1 MKKIYLLYG
10 CLFAFLQCAW
20 AQSQEQRAAYRVNI
34 PLPRPVDSV
43 DAQFRDYVPQLHEE
57 LIKERLACAQQTIPL
72 TYHPVVLRFIK
83 KYLIDNRRQTVR
95 FLQRTPRYFPIFE
108 EALRRHGLP
117 EELKYLSIIESA
129 LLPRAR
135 SWASAVGLWQFMSFT
150 GREYGLRIDR
160 YIDERMDPYKS
171 TEAACL
177 FLKDLY
183 HMFGDW
189 HLALAAYNCGAG
201 NVRRAIRRSGDKTS
215 FWEIYPYLPRE
226 TRAYVPFYIAM
237 VYVMRYHEAH
247 NIPYPQEVEPFLE
260 SDTIHVPPKVS
271 LQQLAQG
278 LDISPDTLKA
288 LNPHLKYYATPPY
301 GTSFALRIP
310 AHKKAWYA
318 LHKEEILD
326 LQEEDIVLTETPSI
340 PVQKVAYTP
349 GGHQKA
355 TYHRVRKGESLGIIA
370 QKYGVS
376 VSALKQWNHL
386 RGNTI
391 YPNQRLIIWTKQ
403 SITPDS
409 GPYYTVRPGDTLWS
423 IAQRHGISIDQLRAL
438 NPSLQGDKIVK
449 GQRLRVR

>member
-1 MKKIYLLYG
+1 MKTLYLLCC
-10 CLFAFLQCAW
+10 CLFVITQCAW
-20 AQSQEQRAAYRVNI
+20 AQAQEQSAAHRINI
-34 PLPRPVDSV
+34 PLPQDE
-43 DAQFRDYVPQLHEE
+43 DTLAAQFRDYVPQLHEE

-72 TYHPVVLRFIK
+72 TYHPTVLRFIR
-83 KYLIDNRRQTVR
+83 KYLIENRQQTVR

-108 EALRRHGLP
+108 EALRKHGLP

-129 LLPRAR
+129 LLPKAR

-183 HMFGDW
+183 NMFGDW

-247 NIPYPQEVEPFLE
+247 NIPYPREVEPFLD
-260 SDTIHVPPKVS
+260 SDTIRVPPKMS

-278 LDISPDTLKA
+278 LDVSLDTLKA
-288 LNPHLKYYATPPY
+288 LNPQLKYYATPPY
-301 GTSFALRIP
+301 GSEFVLRIP
-310 AHKKAWYA
+310 AHKKEWYA

-326 LQEEDIVLTETPSI
+326 IKEEDIVLTQNPKI

-349 GGHQKA
+349 EKHQRA
-355 TYHRVRKGESLGIIA
+355 IYHRVKKGESLGIIA
-370 QKYGVS
+370 QKYGVTTA
-376 VSALKQWNHL
+376 ALKQWNHL

-391 YPNQRLIIWTKQ
+391 YPNQRLIIWTSHAQ
-403 SITPDS
+403 TSS
-409 GPYYTVRPGDTLWS
+409 SPYYTVRPGDTLWS
-423 IAQRHGISIDQLRAL
+423 IAQRHGVSIDQLRAL
-438 NPSLQGDKIVK
+438 NPSLKGDKIVK
-449 GQRLRVR
+449 GQRIRIR